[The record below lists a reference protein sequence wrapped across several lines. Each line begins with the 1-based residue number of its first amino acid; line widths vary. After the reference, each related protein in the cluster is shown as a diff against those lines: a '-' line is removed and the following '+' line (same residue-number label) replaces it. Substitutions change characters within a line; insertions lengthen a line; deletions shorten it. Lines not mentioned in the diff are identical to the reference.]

1 MCELFGLSARNPI
14 KVNTVLNEFFTHSE
28 KNPDGWGL
36 AVFRGNSVSLEKEPK
51 KALDSVYLHN
61 RLAWDI
67 TASDLLA
74 HVRRATIGFMNYSN
88 CHPFVW
94 DDKTG
99 RSWTLIHNGT
109 IFETDLISP
118 FSEALEGST
127 DSEAALLYLISL
139 INRATDKK
147 GEPLSASERFDVID
161 KALVKLA
168 ACGKL
173 NILLFDGEQLY
184 VHTNYKD
191 SLYVRKTED
200 FCSFSTTPLSEGTWE
215 KLPMNRPFGYIAGEC
230 VHEGTSHDHEFLD
243 SEHDMTL
250 IYSAFAAL

>member
-1 MCELFGLSARNPI
+1 MCELFGLSARRPI
-14 KVNTVLNEFFTHSE
+14 RVNALLSEFFTHSE

-36 AVFRGNSVSLEKEPK
+36 AVFRGNAVSLEKEPK
-51 KALDSVYLHN
+51 KALNSAYLHN

-67 TASDLLA
+67 VASDLLA
-74 HVRRATIGFMNYSN
+74 HVRRATVGFMNYSN

-127 DSEAALLYLISL
+127 DSEAVLLYLISL
-139 INRATDKK
+139 IDQATDEK
-147 GEPLSASERFDVID
+147 GSALTSTERFDVID
-161 KALVKLA
+161 EALVRLA

-184 VHTNYKD
+184 VHTNYRD
-191 SLYVRKTED
+191 SLYFWKSDD
-200 FCSFSTTPLSEGTWE
+200 FCCFATRPLHEGEWE
-215 KLPMNRPFGYIAGEC
+215 EVPLNRPFGYIDGEL
-230 VHEGTSHDHEFLD
+230 VHTGTAHEHEYLD
-243 SEHDMTL
+243 SEHDLTHL
-250 IYSAFAAL
+250 YSAYAAL